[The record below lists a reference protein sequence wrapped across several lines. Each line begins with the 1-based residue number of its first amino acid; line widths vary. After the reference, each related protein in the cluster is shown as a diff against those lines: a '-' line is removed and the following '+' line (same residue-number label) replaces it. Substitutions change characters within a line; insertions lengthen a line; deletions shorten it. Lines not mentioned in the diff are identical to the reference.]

1 MSLLPRKPLQH
12 TRLISLV
19 LYALAVLIPPIS
31 SPRLYAQADAGLTG
45 TVTDNTGAVVAGAT
59 VIVTNRD
66 TNVAQRLST
75 SSSGTYTVRGLTP
88 GNYDVQIEASGFQ
101 NSVKTGIPVQVST
114 IGSIDFNLVTGS
126 ASETVS
132 VTADQQTLNT
142 TQPQIGTTI
151 DPEVLESLPVE
162 VSGRGRQ
169 ADALQFLSPGTTG
182 STFSHRISGGADFSQ
197 EILYNGIPVPQSE
210 TEGYTTN
217 YNPPY
222 DLVSEVR
229 VERTTFS
236 AQFGLGQG
244 ALTYQTKS
252 GTNEYHGSLF
262 EINRNN
268 FFDSVGFYNSKPQG
282 GNGQVPLDHENNYG
296 FTVGGPLSIPKIYN
310 ARSRTFGLYSQE
322 WFKQNAENQS
332 LSTLPSVQEK
342 AGNFGDFVNASG
354 KLIPIYDPTTG
365 APFGCSS
372 AAQYATNPACDT
384 NIIPQSRF
392 SPASVS
398 FLQYLPNP
406 DRPGTGT
413 GNLQNNK
420 NFVPNSIP
428 NIQHVWGF
436 VIDHKINDKQSLHYT
451 QWRNTFNNSGFDNAP
466 FVLAPNPLSSQR
478 FFPNIGSVFLL
489 SYSNALTDKLVVTA
503 GVGWIGE
510 INNQFNHL
518 TGINSPVVQQS
529 VIAPNINFGGGQ
541 GYTSWGTGGSN
552 LSSVNRKLGL
562 SFVNNWL
569 WTKGRHTFNI
579 GGEIRRTFQ
588 DDNEEQTAGG
598 QFNFSSHQTSVNN
611 PADANFG
618 TYGNPFASFLLG
630 LPDNA
635 LRSNSQELKL
645 RNLDF
650 SPYIQDDI
658 KLSTRLTVNL
668 GIRYDI
674 QVPFTEVHDN
684 VVYFNPNVR
693 NPAAVGL
700 NGQTLFGA
708 VSRLGFNGE
717 PSRASTHFGHFGPR
731 FGLAYKLNDK
741 TVVQGGFSIAFLN
754 GGAYEYGTN
763 KVAVNYGNLLV
774 GSFVRGSTNSYTSS
788 YGQWDNNPLPN
799 PQATPYNPSLGN
811 GQNINAFNPSA
822 DGFAPYS
829 QQWSV
834 NVQRQLPFRTFL
846 TAAWVGN
853 RIIHLPSALNPIN
866 QLNPQYLALQ
876 GKLSDTFTAGQTQVD
891 GVNLPYTNFIKDFGG
906 NATVAQALRPYPQ
919 FNNIQNNFEGSGTAY
934 YQSLQVEVDKHL
946 SNGLSFLI
954 GYTLSRSMDNASSG
968 FSSFANG
975 GINKFNQT
983 PEYSISSSD
992 EPNTLKIS
1000 GTYELP
1006 LGPGKPFFSN
1016 RGVTGQLTGGWKI
1029 GWILDYEQGTP
1040 FGVSNGSS
1048 PINGFNRP
1056 NRVPGV
1062 ALKSGG
1068 YNLAHQYLVN
1078 GKTGTI
1084 PQIFNTAA
1092 FVSTGSQYILGNA
1105 MRNYAELRGPNYYN
1119 EAASLEKGFFLS
1131 ERYKLTLKVDYFNL
1145 LNRTYFAGGIN
1156 TDYSNSNVGQYSPGT
1171 NSTNR
1176 QGQATIRLNF

>member
-1 MSLLPRKPLQH
+1 METFPRTTRPRSRSMPLILSAWIICTLL
-12 TRLISLV
+12 LV
-19 LYALAVLIPPIS
+19 A
-31 SPRLYAQADAGLTG
+31 PRLFAQADAGLTG
-45 TVTDNTGAVVAGAT
+45 TVTDNTGAVVSGAAVT
-59 VIVTNRD
+59 VVNQG
-66 TNVAQRLST
+66 TNVTQHLVT
-75 SSSGTYTVRGLTP
+75 SSAGTYSVRGLNP
-88 GNYDVQIEASGFQ
+88 GNYNVEVTAAGFSK
-101 NSVKTGIPVQVST
+101 SVKTGIPVQVST
-114 IGSIDFNLVTGS
+114 IGTIDFSLVTGS
-126 ASETVS
+126 ATETVQ
-132 VTADQQTLNT
+132 VRADQLTLNT

-151 DPEVLESLPVE
+151 DPAVIDDLPVI

-169 ADALQFLSPGTTG
+169 IDSLQFLSPGTTG
-182 STFSHRISGGADFSQ
+182 GTFSHRISGGADFSQ

-222 DLVSEVR
+222 DLVGEVR

-252 GTNEYHGSLF
+252 GTNVYHGNLF

-282 GNGQVPLDHENNYG
+282 GNGKVPLDHENNYG

-310 ARSRTFGLYSQE
+310 ARDRTFGFYSQE
-322 WFKQNAENQS
+322 WFKQAASNQD
-332 LSTLPSVQEK
+332 LSTVATVQEK

-354 KLIPIYDPTTG
+354 QLIPIFDPTTG
-365 APFGCSS
+365 APFGCAS
-372 AAQYATNPACDT
+372 AAQYAATPSCDT
-384 NIIPQSRF
+384 NVIPRPRLSA
-392 SPASVS
+392 ASLS
-398 FLQYLPNP
+398 MLQNLPDP
-406 DRPGTGT
+406 DRPGSGT
-413 GNLQNNK
+413 GNLSNNK
-420 NFVPNSIP
+420 NYAPNAIP

-436 VIDHKINDKQSLHYT
+436 VIDHKINDKQSIHYV
-451 QWRNTFNNSGFDNAP
+451 QWRNTFSNSGFDHPP

-489 SYSNALTDKLVVTA
+489 NYSNALTDKLVMTA
-503 GVGWIGE
+503 GLGWVGE

-518 TGINSPVVQQS
+518 TGIDSPVVSQS
-529 VIAPNINFGGGQ
+529 IIAPNINFGGGQ
-541 GYTSWGTGGSN
+541 GYTSWGTSGSN

-562 SFVNNWL
+562 DFVNNWL

-579 GGEIRRTFQ
+579 GGEIRRSLQ

-611 PADANFG
+611 PADPNFN

-635 LRSNSQELKL
+635 QRSNSQELKL

-650 SPYIQDDI
+650 SPYVQDDI
-658 KLSTRLTVNL
+658 KLNSRLTINL
-668 GIRYDI
+668 GLRWDI
-674 QVPFTEVHDN
+674 QVPFTEQNQN
-684 VVYFNPNVR
+684 VVYFNSHVQ
-693 NPAAVGL
+693 NPAAVSL
-700 NGQTLFGA
+700 SGQPLAGA
-708 VSRLGFNGE
+708 VSRLGYNGE

-731 FGLAYKLNDK
+731 FGFAYKLNER
-741 TVVQGGFSIAFLN
+741 TVIQGGFSVAFLN

-774 GSFVRGSTNSYTSS
+774 GSFVRGSTGSYTSS
-788 YGQWDNNPLPN
+788 YGEWDKNPLPN

-811 GQNINAFNPSA
+811 GKNVNAFDTSA

-829 QQWSV
+829 QQWSL
-834 NVQRQLPFRTFL
+834 NMQRQLPFRTFL
-846 TAAWVGN
+846 TVAWVGN
-853 RIIHLPSALNPIN
+853 RVIHLPSNLNPID
-866 QLNPQYLALQ
+866 QLNPQYLAL
-876 GKLSDTFTAGQTQVD
+876 GAKLSDKFTPGVTQVD
-891 GVNLPYTNFIKDFGG
+891 GVNLPYTNFVNDFGG

-919 FNNIQNNFEGSGTAY
+919 YNNIQNNFEGSGTSY
-934 YQSLQVEVDKHL
+934 YQSLQVTAEKNL
-946 SNGLSFLI
+946 SNGLSFLV
-954 GYTLSRSMDNASSG
+954 GYTLSRSLDNTSSG

-975 GINKFNQT
+975 GINKYNQSA
-983 PEYSISSSD
+983 EYTISSAD
-992 EPNTLKIS
+992 EPNTLKVS
-1000 GTYELP
+1000 GSYELP
-1006 LGPGKPFFSN
+1006 LGPGKRFLSN
-1016 RGVTGQLTGGWKI
+1016 SGVTGQLTGGWKV

-1040 FGVSNGSS
+1040 FGVYNGSS
-1048 PINGFNRP
+1048 PLNGFNRP
-1056 NRVPGV
+1056 NRVAGV
-1062 ALKSGG
+1062 PLTRAS
-1068 YNLAHQYLVN
+1068 YSLAHQYLVN

-1084 PQIFNTAA
+1084 PQLFNTSA

-1105 MRNYAELRGPNYYN
+1105 QRNYSELRNPNYYN
-1119 EAASLEKGFFLS
+1119 EAVSLEKGFSFT

-1156 TDYSNSNVGQYSPGT
+1156 TDQSNSNFGQYSPGT
-1171 NSTNR
+1171 NNVNR